1 MKLLPYHNPEK
12 VDESRVPDGW
22 RFLYADEA
30 GKAQDKPC
38 RVWLPKY
45 CESPNTFGASIKASG
60 ECLQMTYI
68 IPVNV

>member
-30 GKAQDKPC
+30 GKSQNKPC
-38 RVWLPKY
+38 RLWIR
-45 CESPNTFGASIKASG
+45 TGFGGSDYNGYLS
-60 ECLQMTYI
+60 QYTYI
-68 IPVNV
+68 VPVNA